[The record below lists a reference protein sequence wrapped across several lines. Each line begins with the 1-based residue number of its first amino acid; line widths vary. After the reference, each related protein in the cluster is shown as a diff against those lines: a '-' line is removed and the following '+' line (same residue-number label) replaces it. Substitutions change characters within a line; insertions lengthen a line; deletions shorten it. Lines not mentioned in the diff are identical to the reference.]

1 MPTIPPVPILLYHKI
16 GDPPPR
22 ARVPGQYVSA
32 KLFRKHLAY
41 LAGQGYAGVSLTHLT
56 KPERGLP
63 PKPIVITFDDGYH
76 CLYREALPLLREHG
90 FTATVFVVVEGIAG
104 VNFWETTVGDV
115 EEPMLTAEQIREM
128 QAAGIEFGSHTLTHP
143 HLSALSVEEAAREI
157 ADSKRRLEELLGR
170 DCSAFAYPYGDWSP
184 ALRALVAEAGY
195 RVACTTRRAAARAGD
210 DRLALPRINIRRYN
224 VLPRFRYKLWRAMR
238 SAS

>member
-1 MPTIPPVPILLYHKI
+1 MPDKWAIPILLYHKI

-32 KLFRKHLAY
+32 KLFRKHLAH
-41 LAGQGYAGVSLTHLT
+41 LVGQGYESVSLA
-56 KPERGLP
+56 GLAEP
-63 PKPIVITFDDGYH
+63 DRPLPAKPIAITFDDGYQ
-76 CLYREALPLLREHG
+76 CLYRDAFPALREHG
-90 FTATVFVVVEGIAG
+90 FTATVFLVVEGIGG
-104 VNFWETTVGDV
+104 VNFWETAVGDV
-115 EEPMLTAEQIREM
+115 EEAMLTAEQIREM

-143 HLSALSVEEAAREI
+143 HLTALSLGVAAREV
-157 ADSKRRLEELLGR
+157 AESRQRLQHLLGR

-184 ALRALVAEAGY
+184 EVRGLVAEAGY
-195 RVACTTRRAAARAGD
+195 RVACTTRRAAARAED

-238 SAS
+238 SHP